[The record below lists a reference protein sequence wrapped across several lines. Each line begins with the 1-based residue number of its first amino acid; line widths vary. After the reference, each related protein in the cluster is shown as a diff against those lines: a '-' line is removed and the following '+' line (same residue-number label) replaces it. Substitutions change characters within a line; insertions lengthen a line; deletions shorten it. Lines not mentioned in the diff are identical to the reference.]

1 MKISRRTSQQA
12 KLLFQ
17 LSKKDGLL
25 DEALAQSLVQRVL
38 AAKPR
43 GCLPVLQAFQR
54 LVMLDHAQHAARVES
69 ATPLLPE
76 ASSQIRASLE
86 QAYGPGLDFSFA
98 QNPTL
103 IGGIRIT
110 VGCDVY
116 DGSVQGR
123 LATLEQRFS

>member
-17 LSKKDGLL
+17 LSTKNGLL
-25 DEALAQSLVQRVL
+25 DQAQAQSIVQRVL
-38 AAKPR
+38 EAKPR

-54 LVMLDHAQHAARVES
+54 LVILDRAQHAARVES
-69 ATPLLPE
+69 ATPLPSE
-76 ASSQIRASLE
+76 TSSRIRSRLD
-86 QAYGPGLDFSFA
+86 QAYGPGLSFSFA
-98 QNPTL
+98 ENPAL

-110 VGCDVY
+110 VGSDVY